1 MNQHQHRQ
9 RSIFEAA
16 IGSIEQLVDG
26 LIEPALQRLDEVLA
40 DDQLLEAAFV
50 TTSADASVT
59 WTRLKWHGTE
69 RSTSNVVGAY
79 EAEG

>member
-1 MNQHQHRQ
+1 MIQRQHRQ

-40 DDQLLEAAFV
+40 DEQLLEAV
-50 TTSADASVT
+50 LASK
-59 WTRLKWHGTE
+59 RE
-69 RSTSNVVGAY
+69 
-79 EAEG
+79 